1 MASVSLLIP
10 IKPTRLFGVL
20 RPDQRAGAVPATFVP
35 RADVDYWIACGWAVW
50 AGKYTVRLRRSAPLK
65 LRDESAS
72 IRPSTMHAAAC
83 GSKRHQAMVEAWR

>member
-1 MASVSLLIP
+1 MPVVSLLIP

-20 RPDQRAGAVPATFVP
+20 RPDQRQGAVPSSFVE

-50 AGKYTVRLRRSAPLK
+50 AGKCTVRLRRSAPLK

-72 IRPSTMHAAAC
+72 IRPSTIIAAAS
-83 GSKRHQAMVEAWR
+83 GSKHHQALIEAWR